1 MRLRDMRKCMRGVKM
16 GQGYLIFHFEDTI
29 IIVSSPRFI
38 VIIKYFYILCSELY
52 VGIKTDLYD
61 IFILYQKHDDPETP
75 RSTEPILNTE
85 DMPLF
90 TFPTESAACKDEII
104 QHDITHSHL

>member
-1 MRLRDMRKCMRGVKM
+1 M
-16 GQGYLIFHFEDTI
+16 
-29 IIVSSPRFI
+29 
-38 VIIKYFYILCSELY
+38 
-52 VGIKTDLYD
+52 
-61 IFILYQKHDDPETP
+61 FILYQKHDDDDPETP

-90 TFPTESAACKDEII
+90 TFPTESAECKDEII